1 MLELSMGGIKVKLSI
16 RIKLSFA
23 FGTILLFMLLL
34 SAVGLYEMKQINYNV
49 ENIYTQTNAINYIKD
64 AQYNIANVQRAE
76 KNVLLSTTLEEKQ
89 EHIMHLDEYYTD
101 GIFNNLQEYKKMHHA
116 TDKDKIDSI
125 IKNIEQVQSQQ
136 SKIIQLSM
144 NNKSSEALLL
154 SAENSKL
161 FKSIED
167 EITIITKNNVEQSKI
182 EYNNSMSIYS
192 KIVRLVLLS
201 SFSAF
206 IVSIVL
212 TIVISSSIITPLR
225 KSISFAKNLSQGD
238 LTDNLT
244 IKSKDELGIL
254 TEALNNTGEK
264 LENIVTKIKATSLEV
279 NTGSDQLAAAMENT
293 NKVTNEIGEKTVN
306 VTHNIQGIVTA
317 VEQTNNNIK
326 LISTSS
332 DKVSLLSKEAKNNS
346 LTFKEHAYKGKDSV
360 DITVSTMSDIEE
372 ATKKVKTS
380 INDLETLSSSIG
392 NITSMITDIAEQT
405 NMLAL
410 NATIEAARAGEHG
423 RGFSVVADQIRK
435 LAEES
440 ASATKSIEKMIL
452 DVKIKTKISVENI
465 LITEKR
471 VKQGSLV
478 ANDTENIINLIIDN
492 MNILVKQIEEISY
505 QASNQAIS
513 TSSISYSMNNIV
525 ENTQLLYDASRDIN
539 SIIEEQ
545 IAVTQEVT
553 STTENL
559 SKLTESLNS
568 MVKYFKVN
576 L

>member
-1 MLELSMGGIKVKLSI
+1 MKLSI

-332 DKVSLLSKEAKNNS
+332 DKVSFLSKEAKNNS

-505 QASNQAIS
+505 QASNQATS

>member
-1 MLELSMGGIKVKLSI
+1 M
-16 RIKLSFA
+16 
-23 FGTILLFMLLL
+23 
-34 SAVGLYEMKQINYNV
+34 
-49 ENIYTQTNAINYIKD
+49 
-64 AQYNIANVQRAE
+64 
-76 KNVLLSTTLEEKQ
+76 
-89 EHIMHLDEYYTD
+89 
-101 GIFNNLQEYKKMHHA
+101 
-116 TDKDKIDSI
+116 
-125 IKNIEQVQSQQ
+125 
-136 SKIIQLSM
+136 
-144 NNKSSEALLL
+144 
-154 SAENSKL
+154 
-161 FKSIED
+161 
-167 EITIITKNNVEQSKI
+167 ITKNNVEQSKI
-182 EYNNSMSIYS
+182 EYDNSMIIYS
-192 KIVRLVLLS
+192 KIVRLVLIS
-201 SFSAF
+201 SISAF

-212 TIVISSSIITPLR
+212 TIVISSSIVTPLR
-225 KSISFAKNLSQGD
+225 KSINFAKNLAQGD

-244 IKSKDELGIL
+244 VKSKDELGIL

-264 LENIVTKIKATSLEV
+264 LENIVTKIKSTSLAV
-279 NTGSDQLAAAMENT
+279 NTSSDQLAAAMEDT

-306 VTHNIQGIVTA
+306 VTHNIQDIVAA

-346 LTFKEHAYKGKDSV
+346 LTFKEHAYKGKDSI

-380 INDLETLSSSIG
+380 INDLQTLSSSIG
-392 NITSMITDIAEQT
+392 NITSMITNIAEQT

-423 RGFSVVADQIRK
+423 RGFSVVADQVRK

-440 ASATKSIEKMIL
+440 ASAAKSIENMIL

-465 LITEKR
+465 IITEKR

-478 ANDTENIINLIIDN
+478 ANDTENLINLIIEN
-492 MNILVKQIEEISY
+492 MDILVKQIEEISY
-505 QASNQAIS
+505 EASNQATS

-525 ENTQLLYDASRDIN
+525 ENTQLLYDASSDIN

>member
-1 MLELSMGGIKVKLSI
+1 MKLSI
-16 RIKLSFA
+16 RKKLSLA

-49 ENIYTQTNAINYIKD
+49 ANIYTQTNAINYIKD
-64 AQYNIANVQRAE
+64 AQYNIANAQRAE
-76 KNVLLSTTLEEKQ
+76 KNVLLSSTLKEKQ
-89 EHIMHLDEYYTD
+89 EHIIHLDEYYTD
-101 GIFNNLQEYKKMHHA
+101 GIFYNLQEYKKMHHA

-144 NNKSSEALLL
+144 NNLSAEALLL
-154 SAENSKL
+154 STENSKL
-161 FKSIED
+161 FKSIEN
-167 EITIITKNNVEQSKI
+167 EITMITKNNVEQSKI
-182 EYNNSMSIYS
+182 EYDNSMKIYS
-192 KIVRLVLLS
+192 KIVKFVLMS
-201 SFSAF
+201 SMLAF

-212 TIVISSSIITPLR
+212 TIVISSSIVTPLR
-225 KSISFAKNLSQGD
+225 KSISFAKNLAQGD

-244 IKSKDELGIL
+244 VKSKDELGIL

-264 LENIVTKIKATSLEV
+264 LENIVTKIKSTSLAV
-279 NTGSDQLAAAMENT
+279 NTSSDQLAAAMENT

-306 VTHNIQGIVTA
+306 VTHNIQDIVAA

-346 LTFKEHAYKGKDSV
+346 LTFKEHAYKGKDSI

-423 RGFSVVADQIRK
+423 RGFSVVADQVRK

-440 ASATKSIEKMIL
+440 ASAAKSIEKMIL

-478 ANDTENIINLIIDN
+478 ANDTENQINLIIKN
-492 MNILVKQIEEISY
+492 MDILVKQIEEISY
-505 QASNQAIS
+505 EASNQATS

-568 MVKYFKVN
+568 MVEYFKVN
-576 L
+576 V

>member
-1 MLELSMGGIKVKLSI
+1 
-16 RIKLSFA
+16 
-23 FGTILLFMLLL
+23 
-34 SAVGLYEMKQINYNV
+34 
-49 ENIYTQTNAINYIKD
+49 
-64 AQYNIANVQRAE
+64 
-76 KNVLLSTTLEEKQ
+76 
-89 EHIMHLDEYYTD
+89 
-101 GIFNNLQEYKKMHHA
+101 MHHA

-332 DKVSLLSKEAKNNS
+332 DKVSFLSKEAKNNS

-505 QASNQAIS
+505 QASNQATS

>member
-1 MLELSMGGIKVKLSI
+1 M
-16 RIKLSFA
+16 
-23 FGTILLFMLLL
+23 
-34 SAVGLYEMKQINYNV
+34 
-49 ENIYTQTNAINYIKD
+49 
-64 AQYNIANVQRAE
+64 
-76 KNVLLSTTLEEKQ
+76 
-89 EHIMHLDEYYTD
+89 DEYYTD
-101 GIFNNLQEYKKMHHA
+101 GIFYNLQEYKKMHHA

-125 IKNIEQVQSQQ
+125 IKNIEHVQSQQ

-144 NNKSSEALLL
+144 NNLSAEALLL

-161 FKSIED
+161 FKSIEN
-167 EITIITKNNVEQSKI
+167 EITMITKNNVEQSKI
-182 EYNNSMSIYS
+182 EYDNSMKIYS
-192 KIVRLVLLS
+192 KIVKFVLMS
-201 SFSAF
+201 SMLAF

-212 TIVISSSIITPLR
+212 TIVISSSIVTPLR
-225 KSISFAKNLSQGD
+225 KSISFAKNLAQGD

-244 IKSKDELGIL
+244 VKSKDELGIL

-264 LENIVTKIKATSLEV
+264 LENIVTKIKSTSLAV
-279 NTGSDQLAAAMENT
+279 NTSSDQLAAAMENT

-306 VTHNIQGIVTA
+306 VTHNIQDIVAA

-346 LTFKEHAYKGKDSV
+346 LTFKEHAYKGKDSI

-423 RGFSVVADQIRK
+423 RGFSVVADQVRK

-440 ASATKSIEKMIL
+440 ASAAKSIEKMIL

-478 ANDTENIINLIIDN
+478 ANDTENQINLIIKN
-492 MNILVKQIEEISY
+492 MDILVKQIEEISY
-505 QASNQAIS
+505 EASNQATS

-525 ENTQLLYDASRDIN
+525 ENTQSLYDASRDIN

-576 L
+576 V

>member
-1 MLELSMGGIKVKLSI
+1 MEFSI
-16 RIKLSFA
+16 IFK
-23 FGTILLFMLLL
+23 
-34 SAVGLYEMKQINYNV
+34 
-49 ENIYTQTNAINYIKD
+49 NI
-64 AQYNIANVQRAE
+64 
-76 KNVLLSTTLEEKQ
+76 
-89 EHIMHLDEYYTD
+89 
-101 GIFNNLQEYKKMHHA
+101 KKMHHA

-332 DKVSLLSKEAKNNS
+332 DKVSFLSKEAKNNS

-505 QASNQAIS
+505 QASNQATS

>member
-23 FGTILLFMLLL
+23 FGTILLFMFLL

-144 NNKSSEALLL
+144 NNISAEALLL

-161 FKSIED
+161 FNSIED
-167 EITIITKNNVEQSKI
+167 EITIITKNNVAQSKI

-201 SFSAF
+201 SISAF

-212 TIVISSSIITPLR
+212 TILISSSIITPLR
-225 KSISFAKNLSQGD
+225 KSISFAKNLAQGD

-244 IKSKDELGIL
+244 VKSKDELGIL

-264 LENIVTKIKATSLEV
+264 LENIVNKIKATSLEV

-293 NKVTNEIGEKTVN
+293 NKVTNEIGEKTIN

-317 VEQTNNNIK
+317 VEQTNSNIK

-346 LTFKEHAYKGKDSV
+346 LTFKEHAYKGKDSI
-360 DITVSTMSDIEE
+360 DITVSTMSDIED

-423 RGFSVVADQIRK
+423 RGFSVVADQVRK

-440 ASATKSIEKMIL
+440 ASAAKSIEKMIL

-465 LITEKR
+465 FITEKR

-478 ANDTENIINLIIDN
+478 ANDTKNQINLIIDN
-492 MNILVKQIEEISY
+492 MDILVKQIEEISY
-505 QASNQAIS
+505 QASNQATS
-513 TSSISYSMNNIV
+513 TSNISYSMNNIV

-545 IAVTQEVT
+545 IAVTQGVT

-568 MVKYFKVN
+568 MVEYFKVN
-576 L
+576 V

>member
-16 RIKLSFA
+16 KIKLSLA

-49 ENIYTQTNAINYIKD
+49 ANIYTQTNAINYIKD
-64 AQYNIANVQRAE
+64 AQYNIANAQRAE

-136 SKIIQLSM
+136 SKIIELSI
-144 NNKSSEALLL
+144 NNISAEALLL

-161 FKSIED
+161 FKSIEN
-167 EITIITKNNVEQSKI
+167 EITMITKNNVEQSKI
-182 EYNNSMSIYS
+182 EYDNSMIIYS
-192 KIVRLVLLS
+192 KIVKLVLMS
-201 SFSAF
+201 SISAF
-206 IVSIVL
+206 IVSIIL
-212 TIVISSSIITPLR
+212 TIVISSSIVTPLR
-225 KSISFAKNLSQGD
+225 KSINFAKNLAQGD

-244 IKSKDELGIL
+244 VKSKDELGIL

-264 LENIVTKIKATSLEV
+264 LENIVTKIKSTSLAV
-279 NTGSDQLAAAMENT
+279 NTSSDHLAAAMENT

-306 VTHNIQGIVTA
+306 VTHNIQDIVAA

-346 LTFKEHAYKGKDSV
+346 LTFKEHAYKGKDSI

-392 NITSMITDIAEQT
+392 NITSMITNIAEQT

-423 RGFSVVADQIRK
+423 RGFSVVADQVRK

-440 ASATKSIEKMIL
+440 ASAAKSIENMIL

-465 LITEKR
+465 IITEKR

-478 ANDTENIINLIIDN
+478 ANDTENLINLIIEN
-492 MNILVKQIEEISY
+492 MDILVKQIEEISY
-505 QASNQAIS
+505 EASNQATS

-525 ENTQLLYDASRDIN
+525 ENTQLLYDASSDIN

>member
-23 FGTILLFMLLL
+23 FGTILLFMFLL

-144 NNKSSEALLL
+144 NNINAEALLL

-161 FKSIED
+161 FNSIED
-167 EITIITKNNVEQSKI
+167 EITIITKNNVAQSKI
-182 EYNNSMSIYS
+182 EYNNSMYIYS

-201 SFSAF
+201 SISAF

-212 TIVISSSIITPLR
+212 TILISSSIITPLR
-225 KSISFAKNLSQGD
+225 KSISFAKNLAQGD

-244 IKSKDELGIL
+244 VKTKDELGIL

-264 LENIVTKIKATSLEV
+264 LENIVNKIKATSLEV

-293 NKVTNEIGEKTVN
+293 NKVTNEIGEKTIN

-317 VEQTNNNIK
+317 VEQTNSNIK

-346 LTFKEHAYKGKDSV
+346 LTFKEHAYKGKDSI
-360 DITVSTMSDIEE
+360 DITVSTMSDIED

-423 RGFSVVADQIRK
+423 RGFSVVADQVRK

-440 ASATKSIEKMIL
+440 ASAAKSIEKMIL

-465 LITEKR
+465 FITEKR

-478 ANDTENIINLIIDN
+478 ANDTKNQINLIIDN
-492 MNILVKQIEEISY
+492 MDILVKQIEEISY
-505 QASNQAIS
+505 QASNQATS
-513 TSSISYSMNNIV
+513 TSNISYSMNNIV

-545 IAVTQEVT
+545 IAVTQGVT

-559 SKLTESLNS
+559 SKLTENLNS
-568 MVKYFKVN
+568 MVEYFKVN
-576 L
+576 V

>member
-1 MLELSMGGIKVKLSI
+1 MGGIKVKLSI

-332 DKVSLLSKEAKNNS
+332 DKVSFLSKEAKNNS

-505 QASNQAIS
+505 QASNQATS